1 MPATV
6 TLAKTAGFCFG
17 VDRAVKMLYD
27 LVETGAPVCTLGPI
41 IHNPQVI
48 DDLQK
53 KGVAVLDRAED
64 AVPGTTV
71 VIRAHG
77 VPKQVFDTFK
87 QNGIDYVDATC
98 PYVLKI
104 HRIVEQHTTPDTVL
118 LIAGDENHPE
128 VQGFRS
134 RSKGPSYVCGDPDA
148 FRQLVEAHPEFAEKE
163 VVLVAQT
170 TFSVNAWKKI
180 YEIFEKLYTK
190 SKSFDTICKATQN
203 RQFEAEA
210 LAKESDCMIVIG
222 GRFSSNTVKLT
233 KVCEPYCKTYLVEQA
248 AELREID
255 FSGCRSIG
263 VTAGASTPAGIIK
276 EVLFTM
282 SEIIN
287 ENEQKTE
294 EINWEDALEE
304 NLKAMSSDQEVTGVV
319 VGIAPNEIQVD
330 IGRKYAGFVPV
341 EEYSNDPAAD
351 PQKELKIGD
360 EIKLIIMKTNDS
372 EGTMVLSKR
381 RYDAKAAWDQVIEA
395 KDNEEVL
402 EGVIADAVKGG
413 VLVYTKGV
421 RVFIPGSLTGL
432 PRDAEL
438 SELVKKTVKFRIID
452 VDKAKKRAVGSIRSV
467 LREEKKAA
475 NEAFWNEIEEGKEYT
490 GTVKSLTSYG
500 AFVDLGGVDG
510 MIHIS
515 ELSWKRIKHPS
526 EVVKEGDVVNVYVK
540 ALDKENK
547 RISLGYKRVEDNP
560 WEILKRDYP
569 VGTVCE
575 ATVVGLTSFGAFA
588 NVIDGI
594 DGLIH
599 ISQIADRRIASPAEV
614 LHVGDVVTVKITDI
628 DFEKKRVSLSI
639 RALLEPTN
647 GIDFSDEA
655 DAEDEQDIAD
665 AEEAVAEAIVEAAE
679 AAPAEAAEEA
689 AAVIADAEV
698 IEEAEEAVA
707 EAIVEEAEAAPA
719 EAAEEAAAVIAD
731 AEVIEEAEEAV
742 AEAIIEE
749 AEAAPAEAAEEAA
762 EVLEAAAEA
771 VEEAAPA
778 DAE

>member
-1 MPATV
+1 MPPTI

-27 LVETGAPVCTLGPI
+27 LVAQGDPVCTLGPI

-48 DDLQK
+48 DDLRQ
-53 KGVAVLDRAED
+53 KGVAILEKAED
-64 AVPGTTV
+64 AVPGAKV

-77 VPKQVFDTFK
+77 VPKQVFDLFAET
-87 QNGIDYVDATC
+87 GIDYVDATC

-104 HRIVEQHTTPDTVL
+104 HRIVEQHTSPDTVL
-118 LIAGDENHPE
+118 IIAGDEQHPE

-134 RSKGPSYVCGDPDA
+134 RSKGVSYVCGDLQQFLA
-148 FRQLVEAHPEFAEKE
+148 LTQAHPEFSEKE
-163 VVLVAQT
+163 VLLVAQT
-170 TFSVNAWKKI
+170 TFSVKVFQKI
-180 YEIFEKLYTK
+180 HEIFEKLYTN

-203 RQFEAEA
+203 RQMEAEA
-210 LAKESDCMIVIG
+210 LAKRSDCMIVIG
-222 GRFSSNTVKLT
+222 GRFSSNTVKLYR
-233 KVCEPYCKTYLVEQA
+233 VCEPYCRTYLVER
-248 AELREID
+248 AEEVRELD
-255 FSGCRSIG
+255 LASCNCIG

-287 ENEQKTE
+287 ENKTE
-294 EINWEDALEE
+294 EMNWEAALEE

-341 EEYSNDPAAD
+341 EEYSNDPTAD

-372 EGTMVLSKR
+372 EGTMMLSKR
-381 RYDAKAAWDQVIEA
+381 RYDAKAAWDQITEA
-395 KDNEEVL
+395 KDNEEIL
-402 EGVIADAVKGG
+402 EGVIAEAVKGG

-438 SELVKKTVKFRIID
+438 SELVKQTVKFRIID
-452 VDKAKKRAVGSIRSV
+452 VDKQKKRAVGSIRSV
-467 LREEKKAA
+467 LREERKAA
-475 NEAFWNEIEEGKEYT
+475 TEAFWNEIEEGKEYT

-526 EVVKEGDVVNVYVK
+526 EVVKEGDTVNVYVK

-647 GIDFSDEA
+647 GIDLSDEA

-665 AEEAVAEAIVEAAE
+665 AEEAVAEAIVDEAE
-679 AAPAEAAEEA
+679 AAPAEPAEEA
-689 AAVIADAEV
+689 AAAIADAELV
-698 IEEAEEAVA
+698 EEAEEAVA
-707 EAIVEEAEAAPA
+707 EAIVEEAEAAP
-719 EAAEEAAAVIAD
+719 D
-731 AEVIEEAEEAV
+731 
-742 AEAIIEE
+742 
-749 AEAAPAEAAEEAA
+749 EAAEEAA
-762 EVLEAAAEA
+762 EALEST
-771 VEEAAPA
+771 

>member
-1 MPATV
+1 MPPTI

-27 LVETGAPVCTLGPI
+27 LVAQGDPVCTLGPI

-48 DDLQK
+48 DDLRQ
-53 KGVAVLDRAED
+53 KGVAILEKAED
-64 AVPGTTV
+64 AVPGTKV

-77 VPKQVFDTFK
+77 VPKQVFDLFAET
-87 QNGIDYVDATC
+87 GIDYVDATC

-104 HRIVEQHTTPDTVL
+104 HRIVEQHTSPDTVL
-118 LIAGDENHPE
+118 LIAGDEQHPE

-134 RSKGPSYVCGDPDA
+134 RSKGVSYVCGDLQQFLA
-148 FRQLVEAHPEFAEKE
+148 LTQAHPEFSEKE
-163 VVLVAQT
+163 VLLVAQT
-170 TFSVNAWKKI
+170 TFSVKVFQKI
-180 YEIFEKLYTK
+180 HEIFEKLYTN

-203 RQFEAEA
+203 RQMEAEA
-210 LAKESDCMIVIG
+210 LAKRSDCMIVIG
-222 GRFSSNTVKLT
+222 GRFSSNTVKLYR
-233 KVCEPYCKTYLVEQA
+233 VCEPYCRTYLVER
-248 AELREID
+248 AEEVRELD
-255 FSGCRSIG
+255 LASCNCIG

-287 ENEQKTE
+287 ENKTE
-294 EINWEDALEE
+294 EMNWEAALEE

-341 EEYSNDPAAD
+341 EEYSNDPTAD

-372 EGTMVLSKR
+372 EGTMMLSKR
-381 RYDAKAAWDQVIEA
+381 RYDAKAAWDQITEA
-395 KDNEEVL
+395 KDNEEIL
-402 EGVIADAVKGG
+402 EGVIAEAVKGG

-438 SELVKKTVKFRIID
+438 SELVKQTVKFRIID
-452 VDKAKKRAVGSIRSV
+452 VDKQKKRAVGSIRSV
-467 LREEKKAA
+467 LREERKAA
-475 NEAFWNEIEEGKEYT
+475 TEAFWNEIEEGKEYT

-526 EVVKEGDVVNVYVK
+526 EVVKEGDTVNVYVK

-647 GIDFSDEA
+647 GIDLSDEA

-665 AEEAVAEAIVEAAE
+665 AEEAVAEAIVDEAE
-679 AAPAEAAEEA
+679 AAPAEPAEEA
-689 AAVIADAEV
+689 AAAIADAELV
-698 IEEAEEAVA
+698 EEAEEAVA

-719 EAAEEAAAVIAD
+719 EAAEEAAEALEATD
-731 AEVIEEAEEAV
+731 AE
-742 AEAIIEE
+742 
-749 AEAAPAEAAEEAA
+749 
-762 EVLEAAAEA
+762 
-771 VEEAAPA
+771 
-778 DAE
+778 

>member
-1 MPATV
+1 MTPTV
-6 TLAKTAGFCFG
+6 TLAKTAGFCYG
-17 VDRAVKMLYD
+17 VDRAVTLLYD
-27 LVETGAPVCTLGPI
+27 LVEKGEPVCTLGPI

-48 DDLQK
+48 EDLK
-53 KGVAVLDRAED
+53 RKGVAILEKAED
-64 AVPGTTV
+64 AEPGTKV

-77 VPKQVFDTFK
+77 VPKQVFDLL
-87 QNGIDYVDATC
+87 QSRGVDYVDATC

-104 HRIVEQHTTPDTVL
+104 HRIVEQNTTPETVL
-118 LIAGDENHPE
+118 LIAGDETHPE

-134 RSKGPSYVCGDPDA
+134 RSKGASYVFNDPA
-148 FRQLVEAHPEFAEKE
+148 EFQRLTEAHPEFSQKE
-163 VVLVAQT
+163 LILVAQT
-170 TFSVNAWKKI
+170 TFSVLSWKKI
-180 YEIFEKLYTK
+180 YEIFQKLYTK

-203 RQFEAEA
+203 RQFEAET
-210 LAKESDCMIVIG
+210 LAKQSDCMIVIG
-222 GRFSSNTVKLT
+222 GRFSSNTEKLRR
-233 KVCEPYCKTYLVEQA
+233 VCEQFCPTYLVERA

-287 ENEQKTE
+287 ENETKTE

-304 NLKAMSSDQEVTGVV
+304 NLKSMSSDQEVTGVV

-330 IGRKYAGFVPV
+330 IGRKYAGFVPI
-341 EEYSNDPAAD
+341 EEYSNDPSAD
-351 PQKELKIGD
+351 PKEELKIGD

-372 EGTMVLSKR
+372 EGTMMLSKR
-381 RYDAKAAWDQVIEA
+381 RYDAKAAWDQITEA
-395 KDNEEVL
+395 KDNEEVI

-438 SELVKKTVKFRIID
+438 SELVKKPVKFRIID
-452 VDKAKKRAVGSIRSV
+452 VDKQKKRAVGSIRSV
-467 LREEKKAA
+467 LREERKAA

-526 EVVKEGDVVNVYVK
+526 EVVKEGDEVKVYVK
-540 ALDKENK
+540 ALDKENH

-560 WEILKRDYP
+560 WEILKRDFP

-588 NVIDGI
+588 NITDGI

-665 AEEAVAEAIVEAAE
+665 AEEAVAEAIVEEAE
-679 AAPAEAAEEA
+679 AAPAEPAEEA
-689 AAVIADAEV
+689 AAAIADAELV
-698 IEEAEEAVA
+698 EEAEEAVA

-719 EAAEEAAAVIAD
+719 EAAEEAA
-731 AEVIEEAEEAV
+731 EVLEEAAAPAEEAV
-742 AEAIIEE
+742 EAV
-749 AEAAPAEAAEEAA
+749 AEEAT
-762 EVLEAAAEA
+762 
-771 VEEAAPA
+771 

>member
-1 MPATV
+1 MPPTV
-6 TLAKTAGFCFG
+6 TLAKTAGFCYG

-27 LVETGAPVCTLGPI
+27 LVAQGDPVCTLGPI

-48 DDLQK
+48 DDLQQ
-53 KGVAVLDRAED
+53 KGVAILERAED
-64 AVPGTTV
+64 AVPGTKV

-77 VPKQVFDTFK
+77 VPKQVFDLFAA
-87 QNGIDYVDATC
+87 QEIDYVDATC

-104 HRIVEQHTTPDTVL
+104 HRIVEQHTSPDTVL
-118 LIAGDENHPE
+118 IIAGDEQHPE
-128 VQGFRS
+128 VKGFRS
-134 RSKGPSYVCGDPDA
+134 RSKGVSYVCGDLQQFLA
-148 FRQLVEAHPEFAEKE
+148 LTQAHSEFSEKE
-163 VVLVAQT
+163 VLLVAQT
-170 TFSVNAWKKI
+170 TFSVKVFQKI
-180 YEIFEKLYTK
+180 HEIFEKLYTN

-203 RQFEAEA
+203 RQMEAEA
-210 LAKESDCMIVIG
+210 LAKRSDCMIVIG
-222 GRFSSNTVKLT
+222 GRFSSNTVKLYR
-233 KVCEPYCKTYLVEQA
+233 VCEPYCRTYLVER
-248 AELREID
+248 AEEVRELD
-255 FSGCRSIG
+255 LASCNCIG

-287 ENEQKTE
+287 ENKTE
-294 EINWEDALEE
+294 EMNWEAALEE

-341 EEYSNDPAAD
+341 EEYSNDPTAD

-372 EGTMVLSKR
+372 EGTMMLSKR
-381 RYDAKAAWDQVIEA
+381 RYDAKAAWDQITEA
-395 KDNEEVL
+395 KDNEEIL
-402 EGVIADAVKGG
+402 EGVIAEAVKGG

-438 SELVKKTVKFRIID
+438 SELVKQTVKFRIID
-452 VDKAKKRAVGSIRSV
+452 VDKQKKRAVGSIRSV
-467 LREEKKAA
+467 LREERKAA
-475 NEAFWNEIEEGKEYT
+475 TEAFWNEIEEGKEYT

-526 EVVKEGDVVNVYVK
+526 EVVKEGDTVNVYVK

-647 GIDFSDEA
+647 GIDLSDEA

-665 AEEAVAEAIVEAAE
+665 AEEAVAEAIVDEAE
-679 AAPAEAAEEA
+679 AAPVEPAEEA
-689 AAVIADAEV
+689 AAAIARPHSIA
-698 IEEAEEAVA
+698 AAMSLRSPAGARKTAVA
-707 EAIVEEAEAAPA
+707 TPISPTSGKISRLSVITAPLSA
-719 EAAEEAAAVIAD
+719 RRTRNRRCR
-731 AEVIEEAEEAV
+731 
-742 AEAIIEE
+742 
-749 AEAAPAEAAEEAA
+749 
-762 EVLEAAAEA
+762 
-771 VEEAAPA
+771 
-778 DAE
+778 